1 MRKRNCRVEIYFTK
15 DELESLTKKVRKS
28 GLSRESFCRH
38 LLNGAEIKEAPSAD
52 VPMLINEVRRVGY
65 NIDQIL
71 RMANARGMYS
81 AHENVAY
88 NMKKVPIWEKYAL
101 SLSEAAEYFHIGT
114 RRLRQII
121 AKDKYAKYLIWNGG
135 RVFFKRKMFEEYL
148 NNEVQLFSN
157 NNTES

>member
-71 RMANARGMYS
+71 RIRAVCLMYPS
-81 AHENVAY
+81 CV
-88 NMKKVPIWEKYAL
+88 
-101 SLSEAAEYFHIGT
+101 
-114 RRLRQII
+114 
-121 AKDKYAKYLIWNGG
+121 
-135 RVFFKRKMFEEYL
+135 KR
-148 NNEVQLFSN
+148 
-157 NNTES
+157 

>member
-65 NIDQIL
+65 WNTSGCPPTGSQL
-71 RMANARGMYS
+71 G
-81 AHENVAY
+81 
-88 NMKKVPIWEKYAL
+88 
-101 SLSEAAEYFHIGT
+101 FH
-114 RRLRQII
+114 
-121 AKDKYAKYLIWNGG
+121 
-135 RVFFKRKMFEEYL
+135 
-148 NNEVQLFSN
+148 FSKQGN
-157 NNTES
+157 

>member
-65 NIDQIL
+65 NIDVPKL
-71 RMANARGMYS
+71 REALT
-81 AHENVAY
+81 ENRKVEKMITAAY
-88 NMKKVPIWEKYAL
+88 TMPE
-101 SLSEAAEYFHIGT
+101 
-114 RRLRQII
+114 
-121 AKDKYAKYLIWNGG
+121 D
-135 RVFFKRKMFEEYL
+135 
-148 NNEVQLFSN
+148 
-157 NNTES
+157 

>member
-28 GLSRESFCRH
+28 GRESFCRH

-71 RMANARGMYS
+71 RMANARGMLDVPKLRE
-81 AHENVAY
+81 ALTENRKVEKMITAAY
-88 NMKKVPIWEKYAL
+88 TMPE
-101 SLSEAAEYFHIGT
+101 
-114 RRLRQII
+114 
-121 AKDKYAKYLIWNGG
+121 D
-135 RVFFKRKMFEEYL
+135 
-148 NNEVQLFSN
+148 
-157 NNTES
+157 

>member
-65 NIDQIL
+65 NIDQMYYDQPWHSPLVKL
-71 RMANARGMYS
+71 RNPKLIA
-81 AHENVAY
+81 VA
-88 NMKKVPIWEKYAL
+88 V
-101 SLSEAAEYFHIGT
+101 ST
-114 RRLRQII
+114 CII
-121 AKDKYAKYLIWNGG
+121 
-135 RVFFKRKMFEEYL
+135 V
-148 NNEVQLFSN
+148 S
-157 NNTES
+157 

>member
-28 GLSRESFCRH
+28 GLSRESFCRY

-71 RMANARGMYS
+71 LHSECARHARCTQAARS
-81 AHENVAY
+81 ADGE
-88 NMKKVPIWEKYAL
+88 PQ
-101 SLSEAAEYFHIGT
+101 G
-114 RRLRQII
+114 
-121 AKDKYAKYLIWNGG
+121 
-135 RVFFKRKMFEEYL
+135 
-148 NNEVQLFSN
+148 
-157 NNTES
+157 

>member
-65 NIDQIL
+65 NIDQTCGMLDVPKL
-71 RMANARGMYS
+71 REALT
-81 AHENVAY
+81 ENRKVEKMITAAY
-88 NMKKVPIWEKYAL
+88 TMP
-101 SLSEAAEYFHIGT
+101 
-114 RRLRQII
+114 
-121 AKDKYAKYLIWNGG
+121 DD
-135 RVFFKRKMFEEYL
+135 
-148 NNEVQLFSN
+148 
-157 NNTES
+157 

>member
-38 LLNGAEIKEAPSAD
+38 LLNGVEIKEAPTAD

-71 RMANARGMYS
+71 RMANSRGMLDVPKLRE
-81 AHENVAY
+81 ALRENRKVEKMITAAY
-88 NMKKVPIWEKYAL
+88 TM
-101 SLSEAAEYFHIGT
+101 SE
-114 RRLRQII
+114 
-121 AKDKYAKYLIWNGG
+121 D
-135 RVFFKRKMFEEYL
+135 
-148 NNEVQLFSN
+148 
-157 NNTES
+157 

>member
-65 NIDQIL
+65 NIRSCAW
-71 RMANARGMYS
+71 RMRAACSMYPS
-81 AHENVAY
+81 C
-88 NMKKVPIWEKYAL
+88 
-101 SLSEAAEYFHIGT
+101 
-114 RRLRQII
+114 
-121 AKDKYAKYLIWNGG
+121 AK
-135 RVFFKRKMFEEYL
+135 R
-148 NNEVQLFSN
+148 
-157 NNTES
+157 

>member
-65 NIDQIL
+65 NRSDP
-71 RMANARGMYS
+71 AHGECARHARCTQAARS
-81 AHENVAY
+81 ADGE
-88 NMKKVPIWEKYAL
+88 PQ
-101 SLSEAAEYFHIGT
+101 G
-114 RRLRQII
+114 
-121 AKDKYAKYLIWNGG
+121 
-135 RVFFKRKMFEEYL
+135 
-148 NNEVQLFSN
+148 
-157 NNTES
+157 

>member
-65 NIDQIL
+65 NIDQ
-71 RMANARGMYS
+71 RHARCTQAARS
-81 AHENVAY
+81 ADGE
-88 NMKKVPIWEKYAL
+88 PQ
-101 SLSEAAEYFHIGT
+101 S
-114 RRLRQII
+114 
-121 AKDKYAKYLIWNGG
+121 
-135 RVFFKRKMFEEYL
+135 
-148 NNEVQLFSN
+148 
-157 NNTES
+157 